1 MKVLIV
7 DDEKIVRIAL
17 KTMVAWEDYGFQL
30 IGGASDGL
38 AALKLIEREQPD
50 IVITDLKMPKL
61 DGLGLIA
68 KLQENRF
75 PGKTI
80 VLSNYGEYE
89 LVRKAM
95 KLGAFDYLL
104 KITLKPDELLE
115 LLRKA
120 AERIAEDRKQKQLHL
135 QVHFALKENQLLLKR
150 QFLYDLLHDG
160 SYPPAYIERKAK
172 ELGIAAVP
180 GDSCLLR
187 IEIERFESALSTGK
201 IKDKELLGFSVGNI
215 VRDVL
220 SEFEPIEVVDLHSK
234 EYVVLMPAAGGDA
247 DTERRKRHLL
257 RKIPAMLQMYL
268 NLTVSAA
275 FSEPFNGLERMRP
288 AYESLAK
295 SRAEANEPRRR
306 KYRKEVNAIIDFLEQ
321 HHCQKITLEMV
332 AQQVSMNESYLCR
345 LFKNE
350 TGKNIINYLND
361 YRMERARKLLTNPDL
376 NVREVA
382 ASIGIE
388 NQFYFNRMFRKY
400 YGQSPS
406 EFKKKVLFP
415 DSQNS

>member
-172 ELGIAAVP
+172 ELGIAAGP

-220 SEFEPIEVVDLHSK
+220 SDFEPIEVVDLHSK
-234 EYVVLMPAAGGDA
+234 GYVVLMPAAGGDA

-295 SRAEANEPRRR
+295 SRAEANELRRR
-306 KYRKEVNAIIDFLEQ
+306 KYRKEVNAIIDLAS
-321 HHCQKITLEMV
+321 L
-332 AQQVSMNESYLCR
+332 S
-345 LFKNE
+345 KN
-350 TGKNIINYLND
+350 
-361 YRMERARKLLTNPDL
+361 
-376 NVREVA
+376 NVGNGR
-382 ASIGIE
+382 
-388 NQFYFNRMFRKY
+388 
-400 YGQSPS
+400 PTS
-406 EFKKKVLFP
+406 EHE
-415 DSQNS
+415 